1 MRSISISSVK
11 NISHLQMDF
20 SSISNFAIIEKMAS
34 GKVLIQDGKEIS
46 LLKSGAVKKK
56 RKKKQS
62 RALDT
67 QDNFSVQ

>member
-1 MRSISISSVK
+1 MKYFHIKCQKHFPFPDGYFFPFQI
-11 NISHLQMDF
+11 
-20 SSISNFAIIEKMAS
+20 FAIIEKMVS

-46 LLKSGAVKKK
+46 LLKSGAVKK

>member
-1 MRSISISSVK
+1 MG
-11 NISHLQMDF
+11 
-20 SSISNFAIIEKMAS
+20 S

-46 LLKSGAVKKK
+46 LLKSGAVKK

>member
-1 MRSISISSVK
+1 MSKTFPISRWI
-11 NISHLQMDF
+11 F
-20 SSISNFAIIEKMAS
+20 FSISNFAIIEKMVS

-46 LLKSGAVKKK
+46 LLKSGAVKK

>member
-1 MRSISISSVK
+1 MSKTFPICRWI
-11 NISHLQMDF
+11 F
-20 SSISNFAIIEKMAS
+20 SSISNFAIIVKMAS

-46 LLKSGAVKKK
+46 LLKSGAVKKE
-56 RKKKQS
+56 KKKQS